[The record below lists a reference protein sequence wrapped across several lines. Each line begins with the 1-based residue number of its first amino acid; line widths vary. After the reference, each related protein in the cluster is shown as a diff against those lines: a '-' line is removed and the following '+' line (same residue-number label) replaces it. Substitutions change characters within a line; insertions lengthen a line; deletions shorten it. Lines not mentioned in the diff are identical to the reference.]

1 MLQDKESLARHIARE
16 HRGRQP
22 DDVEGRQLTPVP
34 RAATG
39 DATVDRVVSDNWHAI
54 VSRHRIRPGNYQRQ
68 VLEWRVAAIPTGSE
82 WQQCLADFED
92 SVEAGALQM
101 QGDGERWF
109 SSRAQNERGVA
120 LLPLLIK
127 QCPTICG

>member
-54 VSRHRIRPGNYQRQ
+54 VTRHRIHPVQDIINVR
-68 VLEWRVAAIPTGSE
+68 
-82 WQQCLADFED
+82 C
-92 SVEAGALQM
+92 
-101 QGDGERWF
+101 
-109 SSRAQNERGVA
+109 
-120 LLPLLIK
+120 
-127 QCPTICG
+127 

>member
-1 MLQDKESLARHIARE
+1 MLQGEESLARHITRE
-16 HRGRQP
+16 HGARQP
-22 DDVEGRQLTPVP
+22 DDVADRQLATIPP
-34 RAATG
+34 PPPTTG

-92 SVEAGALQM
+92 SVEAGAL
-101 QGDGERWF
+101 
-109 SSRAQNERGVA
+109 
-120 LLPLLIK
+120 
-127 QCPTICG
+127 